1 MSTPMK
7 KTLNEKT
14 IVNEPK
20 KFLKIVESNSPS
32 EYPFGKNILPECD
45 YNPEAMTY
53 VFTHNLGLN
62 PSNKWYGGMHGFK
75 EHESPY
81 DGTYWNSSTDEEF
94 KELLETKPEEFTY
107 EILKFGSMQNMFSSE
122 NAYLTKR
129 NPDGALKNPM
139 TWNKTN
145 GIAYHTKELPRL
157 EVINDLIKDAYDRKN
172 PNLKEMKIK
181 DVLSEELIL
190 FQVRFESTLSRKKIK
205 EYKDRMVAES
215 GTKSFTLT
223 IVVTADGKWILTGGN
238 HTLQSAIQ
246 GKFQKINVVFIYEEL
261 SIDELYA
268 LGNALNRQ
276 DKVNRMK
283 TEISTIARDLVNLYN
298 SKKITDGT
306 FKSKYCTD
314 YMKTTG
320 NLVGSELTACRKEAI
335 GMIEEKSSW
344 KDGKKWKDW
353 KATASVKTAD
363 NLCISLTN
371 DDTLVTFSSGTMFN
385 PNSVVAKWF
394 MDSEMRIEN
403 GFKPRSNLT
412 IYLHW
417 NTFKSFT
424 EWSKTDEWDKNE
436 EAITTFMFGFYY
448 KKTMLEL
455 DENGKKIVKPNFLDI
470 KKFFPNVKYKKLDQ
484 WEDDTTT
491 II

>member
-1 MSTPMK
+1 MSSPMK

-32 EYPFGKNILPECD
+32 RYPFGKNILPECD

-53 VFTHNLGLN
+53 VFTHNLGPN
-62 PSNKWYGGMHGFK
+62 PSNKWYSGMHGFK

-81 DGTYWNSSTDEEF
+81 DGTYWNSSTNEEF

-181 DVLSEELIL
+181 DILSEELIL

-246 GKFQKINVVFIYEEL
+246 GKFQKINVVFI
-261 SIDELYA
+261 
-268 LGNALNRQ
+268 
-276 DKVNRMK
+276 
-283 TEISTIARDLVNLYN
+283 
-298 SKKITDGT
+298 
-306 FKSKYCTD
+306 F
-314 YMKTTG
+314 
-320 NLVGSELTACRKEAI
+320 
-335 GMIEEKSSW
+335 
-344 KDGKKWKDW
+344 
-353 KATASVKTAD
+353 
-363 NLCISLTN
+363 
-371 DDTLVTFSSGTMFN
+371 
-385 PNSVVAKWF
+385 
-394 MDSEMRIEN
+394 
-403 GFKPRSNLT
+403 
-412 IYLHW
+412 
-417 NTFKSFT
+417 
-424 EWSKTDEWDKNE
+424 
-436 EAITTFMFGFYY
+436 
-448 KKTMLEL
+448 
-455 DENGKKIVKPNFLDI
+455 
-470 KKFFPNVKYKKLDQ
+470 
-484 WEDDTTT
+484 
-491 II
+491 